1 MDGYSIN
8 RYALRRLVRC
18 MAFMSLSLEESLA
31 EKEEMF
37 TIWTERPQF
46 TRFLEIK
53 PTVLQFTETLG
64 LGSDS
69 EAIRFN
75 LQRT

>member
-1 MDGYSIN
+1 MDGE
-8 RYALRRLVRC
+8 A
-18 MAFMSLSLEESLA
+18 
-31 EKEEMF
+31 
-37 TIWTERPQF
+37 TIRSV
-46 TRFLEIK
+46 LEIK
-53 PTVLQFTETLG
+53 PTVLQFTEILG